1 MEKDLQDAFRKIKK
15 RDVDT
20 FIAHV
25 ISVDKEKG
33 TCKISDG
40 KLEYADVQL
49 ASIINES
56 NQKFYLFPK
65 EKSSVIVSPINE
77 DLHRLYVEVYSE
89 IESLSLVIDK
99 VQFQVDK
106 DGFLLKKENENLKK
120 LMADLIKAIKSLKF
134 TTNNGPTISLIN
146 IADFTALEDRFNQFL
161 KDK

>member
-1 MEKDLQDAFRKIKK
+1 MDKDLQDAFRKIKK
-15 RDVDT
+15 REVDT

-40 KLEYADVQL
+40 KLEYIDVQL

-65 EKSSVIVSPINE
+65 EDSSVIVSPINE
-77 DLHRLYVEVYSE
+77 DLHRLYVEAYSE

-120 LMADLIKAIKSLKF
+120 LMADLIKAIKNLKF
-134 TTNNGPTISLIN
+134 TTNNGPTINLIN
-146 IADFTALEDRFNQFL
+146 LADFTALEDRFNQFL
-161 KDK
+161 KD